1 MKKRYKVGLWFAGII
16 AIGVIVL
23 RLVLSHDSPCETP
36 PPASASPAMKGWI
49 HPCYGG
55 PETLVYQDVPKPVP
69 ADDEVLVRVRAASV
83 NPLDWHVM
91 RGKPYAMRLMGS
103 GLGKPRTSL
112 IGVDYA
118 GVVEAV
124 GNGVTGFR
132 VGDEVFGARD
142 GAFSEFVV
150 AKADRSIQL
159 KPANLSFQE
168 AAAVPVA
175 AITAL
180 QALRDL
186 GQLKSGEKVLINGA
200 SGGVGT
206 YAVQI
211 AKALGAHVT
220 GVCSGRNVELVK
232 SLGADRVIDY
242 TTGNPT
248 AEDVQY
254 DLIVDNVVT
263 HDLSDYRKVLTG
275 PGRFVMV
282 GSLDD
287 GEYLGPIN
295 DVAKLSV
302 YDPFVSQDFS
312 FLMASLNPE
321 DLATLRD
328 MLAEGKIRS
337 VIDRT
342 YRLAELREAIAYVET
357 GRARGKVVVVAE

>member
-1 MKKRYKVGLWFAGII
+1 MKKRYKFGLGFAAII
-16 AIGVIVL
+16 GIGVIVL
-23 RLVLSHDSPCETP
+23 RLVLSHDSPCEF
-36 PPASASPAMKGWI
+36 PASAAGERTMKTWV

-55 PETLVYQDVPKPVP
+55 PESLAYHDQAVP
-69 ADDEVLVRVRAASV
+69 AAAGDEVVVRIRAASV

-103 GLGKPRTSL
+103 GLGKPVTPL

-118 GVVEAV
+118 GVVESV
-124 GNGVTGFR
+124 GSKVTGFK

-142 GAFSEFVV
+142 GAFSEFIV
-150 AKADRSIQL
+150 AKTDRTILL
-159 KPANLSFQE
+159 KPANISFEE

-180 QALRDL
+180 QALRNT
-186 GQLKSGEKVLINGA
+186 GNLKSGERVLINGA

-211 AKALGAHVT
+211 AKAMGAHVT

-242 TTGNPT
+242 TRENLTDG
-248 AEDVQY
+248 DDKY
-254 DLIVDNVVT
+254 DLIIDNVVT
-263 HDLSDYRKVLTG
+263 HDLSDYRKVLTDE
-275 PGRFVMV
+275 GRFVMV
-282 GSLDD
+282 GSLND

-295 DVAKLSV
+295 DVAKLSA
-302 YDPFVSQDFS
+302 YDPFVDQEFS
-312 FLMASLNPE
+312 FLMANTNPA
-321 DLATLRD
+321 DLATLRE
-328 MLAEGKIRS
+328 MLADGRIRS

-342 YRLAELREAIAYVET
+342 YKMSELREAIGYVES
-357 GRARGKVVVVAE
+357 GRARGKVVVVVE